1 MTLPLDPL
9 PLEVVPF
16 DFDGLIK
23 CLLLNLL
30 GQLAQAL
37 QKIPDVALQAVEV
50 VVAKAGTCR
59 GPT

>member
-16 DFDGLIK
+16 DFGLF
-23 CLLLNLL
+23 LNLL

-37 QKIPDVALQAVEV
+37 QTIPDVALQAVEV